1 MPLSTYQFSYNGLT
15 FGAGTRYAVTNVTGL
30 AGMMPLRTQ
39 DDNRGYQDATWSGRD
54 FYDARTVQMSLLITG
69 DNTYSAQYYYNLAQA
84 AFAPQQLGYP
94 DTLTL
99 FQFQL
104 SADTGP
110 KQMYGRV
117 RALDTA
123 VDPEFTYGY
132 IVANVT
138 FYFPDPRYYDTTLQ
152 TSSIGTSASPVANT
166 GWATTL
172 PTITIASPAASFN
185 INGTYTQYG
194 STVDNTMYFAN
205 VSTGSPVVI
214 DLLNRTITNNGY
226 ARNILTAATTD
237 WLSVPGS
244 TTAQW
249 KISTG
254 TMSVAWRNAYV

>member
-1 MPLSTYQFSYNGLT
+1 MPLSTYQFSFNGLT
-15 FGAGTRYAVTNVTGL
+15 FGAGTRYVVTNVIGL

-69 DNTYSAQYYYNLAQA
+69 DNTYSAQYYYNLAQK

-104 SADTGP
+104 SADTGA
-110 KQMYGRV
+110 KRMYGRV
-117 RALDTA
+117 RALETA

-132 IVANVT
+132 IVANLT
-138 FYFPDPRYYDTTLQ
+138 LYFPDPRYYDETQQ
-152 TSSIGTSASPVANT
+152 TATIGTSASPVANT

-185 INGTYTQYG
+185 INDSVTG
-194 STVDNTMYFAN
+194 NTMYFAN
-205 VSTGSPVVI
+205 VQTGYPVVI

-244 TTAQW
+244 TTGQW

-254 TMSVAWRNAYV
+254 SMSVAWRNAYV